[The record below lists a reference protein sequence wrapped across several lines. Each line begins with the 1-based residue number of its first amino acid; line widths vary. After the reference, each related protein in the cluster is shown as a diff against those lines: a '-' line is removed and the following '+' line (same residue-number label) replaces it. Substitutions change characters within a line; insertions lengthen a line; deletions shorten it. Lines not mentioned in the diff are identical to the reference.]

1 MIAQPDHTFKTE
13 FSHCTDVPHT
23 RLKGVNQA
31 KLLAGSIAF
40 IILTVGI
47 FWYQFHRIQ
56 PTDTIPQWD
65 RLQWKYLLFMLIC
78 LPIDAFA
85 CGLRMRVV
93 CRVFQAGA
101 SFWTCLKAECANLGV
116 SMLTPSQSG
125 GGFGQ
130 IYLLN
135 HGGINVGT
143 ALTISL
149 ITFLGSMVG
158 LLCVGVYSLL
168 ISRISYVGPFFFSAI
183 GFFTLILVM
192 MILALIWP
200 GLFRFAVVK
209 IDRTFSR
216 ISSRSRSFH
225 KRWFSGRDSIAQK
238 PDQMGRLATK
248 LVNLIYN
255 YQKDARRF
263 LKMGKACFGMVCL
276 LSIVFI
282 IARCLMAFFCL
293 RFLGVKGSTLGH
305 IIELQ
310 LALIFLVYFAPTPG
324 GSAIAESASLAIMAG
339 IVPVGFAPY
348 YNLLWRGS
356 TLYIPAIA
364 GLLWIIHAI
373 MQDIQGIVGKRKYTR
388 SGRLGSKD
396 KTTPGYGGFK

>member
-1 MIAQPDHTFKTE
+1 M
-13 FSHCTDVPHT
+13 
-23 RLKGVNQA
+23 
-31 KLLAGSIAF
+31 
-40 IILTVGI
+40 
-47 FWYQFHRIQ
+47 W
-56 PTDTIPQWD
+56 
-65 RLQWKYLLFMLIC
+65 M
-78 LPIDAFA
+78 
-85 CGLRMRVV
+85 V

-135 HGGINVGT
+135 HGGVNVGT

-192 MILALIWP
+192 MILTLIWP
-200 GLFRFAVVK
+200 GLFRFTVVK
-209 IDRTFSR
+209 IDRAFSH

-238 PDQMGRLATK
+238 PVRMGRLAAK
-248 LVNLIYN
+248 LVNLIYI

-263 LKMGKACFGMVCL
+263 LKMGKASFGMVCL

-293 RFLGVKGSTLGH
+293 RFLGVKDSTLGH
-305 IIELQ
+305 VVEIQ
-310 LALIFLVYFAPTPG
+310 LAVTFLIYFVPTPG
-324 GSAIAESASLAIMAG
+324 GSAIAETISCVMMAEIISA
-339 IVPVGFAPY
+339 GFFPY

-388 SGRLGSKD
+388 SGRLGSKN

>member
-1 MIAQPDHTFKTE
+1 MTKQPDHTFKTE
-13 FSHCTDVPHT
+13 FSNRTDVPLT
-23 RLKGVNQA
+23 GLKGVNHS
-31 KLLAGSIAF
+31 KLLVGSIAF

-56 PTDTIPQWD
+56 PTDTIPRWD
-65 RLQWKYLLFMLIC
+65 GLQWNYLLLILIF

-85 CGLRMRVV
+85 CSLRMWVV
-93 CRVFQAGA
+93 CRVFQTGA
-101 SFWTCLKAECANLGV
+101 SFRTCLKAECANLGV

-135 HGGINVGT
+135 YGGVNVGT

-149 ITFLGSMVG
+149 ITFLGSLIG

-200 GLFRFAVVK
+200 GLFRFIVVR
-209 IDRTFSR
+209 IDEAFSH
-216 ISSRSRSFH
+216 ISRSFH

-238 PDQMGRLATK
+238 PVQMGRMAAK
-248 LVNLIYN
+248 LVNLIYI
-255 YQKDARRF
+255 YQKDVRRF
-263 LKMGKACFGMVCL
+263 LKMGKACFGIVCL
-276 LSIVFI
+276 LSLIFI
-282 IARCLMAFFCL
+282 LSRCLMAFFCL
-293 RFLGVKGSTLGH
+293 RFLGVEGSTLGH
-305 IIELQ
+305 VIEMQ
-310 LALIFLVYFAPTPG
+310 LAVTFLIYFVPTPG
-324 GSAIAESASLAIMAG
+324 GSAIAETISCAMMAE
-339 IVPVGFAPY
+339 IISTGFFPY

-356 TLYIPAIA
+356 TLYIAAIA
-364 GLLWIIHAI
+364 GLFWIMQAI
-373 MQDIQGIVGKRKYTR
+373 TQDIQGVVGKRKIC
-388 SGRLGSKD
+388 
-396 KTTPGYGGFK
+396 